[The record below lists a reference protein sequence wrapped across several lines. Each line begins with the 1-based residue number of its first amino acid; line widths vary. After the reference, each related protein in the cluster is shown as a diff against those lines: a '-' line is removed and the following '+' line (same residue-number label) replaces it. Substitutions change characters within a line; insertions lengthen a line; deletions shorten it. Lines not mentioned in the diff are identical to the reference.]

1 MPKQNKINNQGQ
13 VLLIVVISLA
23 VLLGV
28 GLSISSGTLS
38 SITRTSRTDSLQK
51 VTAAA
56 EGGLESYLLKTDD
69 QLKQVLASTSSST
82 ATQSYN
88 ESNTKATI
96 TVSKITAG
104 DTGITFDTLDP
115 GEVATFY
122 FADDPSAV
130 TKASKTACIKISTDT
145 PNPEYVLNVIVRNP
159 NTPAAFKSVSAVNY
173 DATTTN
179 NFLMEKY
186 IYSGTGFVKSVSP
199 TACTGGYQFTDA
211 ALLRVHPLTKSLS
224 NLVISV
230 VSSSASDT
238 NLKNITQGYRIVSKG
253 EFIGTGDATVRTID
267 AVKYLDSPSNM
278 FDYAAFVDY

>member
-1 MPKQNKINNQGQ
+1 MPKFKKIDNQGQ

-56 EGGLESYLLKTDD
+56 EGGLESYLLKTDS
-69 QLKQVLASTSSST
+69 QLAQVAGAATTS
-82 ATQSYN
+82 QDYN

-96 TVSKITAG
+96 SVSKVTAG

-122 FADDPSAV
+122 FAEDPSTV
-130 TKASKTACIKISTDT
+130 TKTGKISCIKISTDT
-145 PNPEYVLNVIVRNP
+145 LSPEYMLNVVVRNP
-159 NTPAAFKSVSAVNY
+159 NTPAVFRSVSAVNY
-173 DATTTN
+173 NAATTN

-186 IYSGTGFVKSVSP
+186 IYSGNGFAKSISPATTG
-199 TACTGGYQFTDA
+199 CTSGYQFTDA
-211 ALLRVHPLTKSLS
+211 ALLRIHPLTKSLA
-224 NLVISV
+224 NLTIDV
-230 VSSSASDT
+230 VSSTDA
-238 NLKNITQGYRIVSKG
+238 NLKNVTQGYRITSKG
-253 EFIGTGDATVRTID
+253 QFISGGDATVRTID

>member
-1 MPKQNKINNQGQ
+1 MPKQSKLNNQGQ

-69 QLKQVLASTSSST
+69 QLKQVLAGTST
-82 ATQSYN
+82 ATQNYN

-96 TVSKITAG
+96 TVSKVSAG

-122 FADDPSAV
+122 FADDPSTV
-130 TKASKTACIKISTDT
+130 TKSSKTACIKISTDT
-145 PNPEYVLNVIVRNP
+145 PNPEYILNVIVRNP

-173 DATTTN
+173 DATATN

-186 IYSGTGFVKSVSP
+186 IYSGTGFARSVSP
-199 TACTGGYQFTDA
+199 STCTGGYQFTDA
-211 ALLRVHPLTKSLS
+211 ALLRIHPLTKSLS
-224 NLVISV
+224 NLNISV
-230 VSSSASDT
+230 VTGTETSDT
-238 NLKNITQGYRIVSKG
+238 NLKNITQGYRIISKG
-253 EFIGTGDATVRTID
+253 EFISSGDATVRTID

-278 FDYAAFVDY
+278 FDYAAFIDF

>member
-1 MPKQNKINNQGQ
+1 MPKLKKIDNQGQ

-23 VLLGV
+23 ILLGI

-56 EGGLESYLLKTDD
+56 EGGLESYLLKTDS
-69 QLKQVLASTSSST
+69 QLAQVAGATTTS
-82 ATQSYN
+82 QDYN

-96 TVSKITAG
+96 SVSKVTAG

-122 FADDPSAV
+122 FAEDPSTV
-130 TKASKTACIKISTDT
+130 TKTGKISCIKISTDT
-145 PNPEYVLNVIVRNP
+145 LSPEYMLNVVVRNP
-159 NTPAAFKSVSAVNY
+159 NTPAVFRSVSAVNY
-173 DATTTN
+173 DAATTN

-186 IYSGTGFVKSVSP
+186 IYSGNGFAKSISP
-199 TACTGGYQFTDA
+199 APCNGGYQFTDA
-211 ALLRVHPLTKSLS
+211 ALLRIHPLTKSLA
-224 NLVISV
+224 NLKIDV
-230 VSSSASDT
+230 VSSTDA
-238 NLKNITQGYRIVSKG
+238 NLKNVTQGYRITSKG
-253 EFIGTGDATVRTID
+253 QFISGGDATVRTID

>member
-69 QLKQVLASTSSST
+69 QLKQVLASSSST

-88 ESNTKATI
+88 ESDTKAII
-96 TVSKITAG
+96 TVSKVTAG

-130 TKASKTACIKISTDT
+130 TKAGKTACIKISTDT
-145 PNPEYVLNVIVRNP
+145 PNPEYILNVIVKNP
-159 NTPAAFKSVSAVNY
+159 NTLATFKSVSDIDY

-186 IYSGTGFVKSVSP
+186 IYSGTGFVRSVSP
-199 TACTGGYQFTDA
+199 TSCTGGYQFTDA
-211 ALLRVHPLTKSLS
+211 ALLRIHPLTKSLS

-230 VSSSASDT
+230 VTSSDT
-238 NLKNITQGYRIVSKG
+238 GLKNITQGYRIVSKG
-253 EFIGTGDATVRTID
+253 EFISAGDATVRTID

>member
-56 EGGLESYLLKTDD
+56 EGGLESYLLKTDA
-69 QLKQVLASTSSST
+69 QLKQVLSSTSST
-82 ATQSYN
+82 ATQTYP
-88 ESNTKATI
+88 EANTKVTI
-96 TVSKITAG
+96 TVSEVTAG

-122 FADDPSAV
+122 FAENPSTV
-130 TKASKTACIKISTDT
+130 TKTGKISCIKISTDT
-145 PNPEYVLNVIVRNP
+145 VSPEYMLNVVVKNP
-159 NTPAAFKSVSAVNY
+159 NTPEVFISVSVSAANY
-173 DATTTN
+173 DATRTN

-186 IYSGTGFVKSVSP
+186 IYSGNAFVKSVGP
-199 TACTGGYQFTDA
+199 TPCEEGGYQFTDA
-211 ALLRVHPLTKSLS
+211 ALLRIHPLTKSLA
-224 NLVISV
+224 NLTIDV
-230 VSSSASDT
+230 VSNDN
-238 NLKNITQGYRIVSKG
+238 NLKNVTQGYKITSKG
-253 EFIGTGDATVRTID
+253 EFIGGGDATVRTID

>member
-69 QLKQVLASTSSST
+69 QLKQVLAGTST
-82 ATQSYN
+82 ATQNYN

-96 TVSKITAG
+96 TVSKVIAG
-104 DTGITFDTLDP
+104 DAGITFDTLDP

-130 TKASKTACIKISTDT
+130 TKAGKTACIKISTDT
-145 PNPEYVLNVIVRNP
+145 PNPEYALNVIVRNP
-159 NTPAAFKSVSAVNY
+159 NTLAAFKSVSAVNY

-186 IYSGTGFVKSVSP
+186 IYSGTGFVRSVSP
-199 TACTGGYQFTDA
+199 ATTGCTSGYQFTDA

-230 VSSSASDT
+230 VTSSDT
-238 NLKNITQGYRIVSKG
+238 GLKNITQGYRIVSKG
-253 EFIGTGDATVRTID
+253 EFISGGDATVRTID

>member
-1 MPKQNKINNQGQ
+1 MPKLKKIDNQGQ

-23 VLLGV
+23 ILLGV

-56 EGGLESYLLKTDD
+56 EGGLESYLLKTDS
-69 QLKQVLASTSSST
+69 QLAQVAGAATTS
-82 ATQSYN
+82 QDYN

-96 TVSKITAG
+96 SVSKVTAG

-122 FADDPSAV
+122 FAEDPSTV
-130 TKASKTACIKISTDT
+130 TKTGKISCIKISTDT
-145 PNPEYVLNVIVRNP
+145 LSPEYMLNVVVRNP
-159 NTPAAFKSVSAVNY
+159 KPLVAFKSVSTAAANY
-173 DATTTN
+173 DAAATN

-186 IYSGTGFVKSVSP
+186 IYSGNGFVKSISP
-199 TACTGGYQFTDA
+199 TPCNGGYQFTDA
-211 ALLRVHPLTKSLS
+211 ALLRIHPLTKSLA
-224 NLVISV
+224 NLTIDV
-230 VSSSASDT
+230 VSSTDE
-238 NLKNITQGYRIVSKG
+238 NLINVTQGYRITSKG
-253 EFIGTGDATVRTID
+253 QFISGGDATVRTID

>member
-1 MPKQNKINNQGQ
+1 MPKLKKIDNQGQ

-23 VLLGV
+23 ILLGV

-38 SITRTSRTDSLQK
+38 SITSTSRTDSLQK

-56 EGGLESYLLKTDD
+56 EGGLESYLLKTDS
-69 QLKQVLASTSSST
+69 QLAQVAGAATTS
-82 ATQSYN
+82 QDYN

-96 TVSKITAG
+96 SVSKVTAG

-122 FADDPSAV
+122 FAEDPSTV
-130 TKASKTACIKISTDT
+130 TKTGKISCIKISTDT
-145 PNPEYVLNVIVRNP
+145 LSPEYMLNVVVRNP
-159 NTPAAFKSVSAVNY
+159 NTPAVFRSVSAVNY
-173 DATTTN
+173 NAATTN

-186 IYSGTGFVKSVSP
+186 IYSGNGFAKSISPATTG
-199 TACTGGYQFTDA
+199 CTSGYQFTDA
-211 ALLRVHPLTKSLS
+211 ALLRIHPLTKSLA
-224 NLVISV
+224 NLTIDV
-230 VSSSASDT
+230 VSSTDE
-238 NLKNITQGYRIVSKG
+238 NLINVTQGYRITSKG
-253 EFIGTGDATVRTID
+253 QFISGGDATVRTID

>member
-1 MPKQNKINNQGQ
+1 MPKLKKIDNQGQ

-23 VLLGV
+23 ILLGV

-56 EGGLESYLLKTDD
+56 EGGLESYLLKTDS
-69 QLKQVLASTSSST
+69 QLAQVAGAATTS
-82 ATQSYN
+82 QDYN

-96 TVSKITAG
+96 SVSKVTAG

-122 FADDPSAV
+122 FAEDPSTV
-130 TKASKTACIKISTDT
+130 TKTGKISCIKISTDT
-145 PNPEYVLNVIVRNP
+145 LSPEYMLNVVVRNP
-159 NTPAAFKSVSAVNY
+159 NTPAVFRSVSAVNY
-173 DATTTN
+173 NAATTN

-186 IYSGTGFVKSVSP
+186 IYSGNGFAKSISPATTG
-199 TACTGGYQFTDA
+199 CTSGYQFTDA
-211 ALLRVHPLTKSLS
+211 ALLRIHPLTKSLA
-224 NLVISV
+224 NLTIDV
-230 VSSSASDT
+230 VSSTDA
-238 NLKNITQGYRIVSKG
+238 NLKNVTQGYRITSKG
-253 EFIGTGDATVRTID
+253 QFISGGDATVRTID

>member
-1 MPKQNKINNQGQ
+1 MPKLKKIDNQGQ

-23 VLLGV
+23 ILLGV

-56 EGGLESYLLKTDD
+56 EGGLESYLLKTDS
-69 QLKQVLASTSSST
+69 QLAQVAGAATTS
-82 ATQSYN
+82 QDYN

-96 TVSKITAG
+96 SVSKVTAG

-122 FADDPSAV
+122 FAEDPSTV
-130 TKASKTACIKISTDT
+130 TKTGKISCIKISTDT
-145 PNPEYVLNVIVRNP
+145 LSPEYMLNVVVRNP
-159 NTPAAFKSVSAVNY
+159 NTPAVFRSVSAVNY
-173 DATTTN
+173 NAATTN

-186 IYSGTGFVKSVSP
+186 IYSGNGFAKSISPATTG
-199 TACTGGYQFTDA
+199 CTSGYQFTDA
-211 ALLRVHPLTKSLS
+211 ALLRIHPLTKSLA
-224 NLVISV
+224 NLTIDV
-230 VSSSASDT
+230 VSSTDE
-238 NLKNITQGYRIVSKG
+238 NLINVTQGYRITSKG
-253 EFIGTGDATVRTID
+253 QFISGGDATVRTID

>member
-69 QLKQVLASTSSST
+69 QLKQVLSSSSST
-82 ATQSYN
+82 ATQTYP
-88 ESNTKATI
+88 EANTKATI
-96 TVSKITAG
+96 VVSEVTAG
-104 DTGITFDTLDP
+104 DNGITFDTLDT

-122 FADDPSAV
+122 FAENPSTV
-130 TKASKTACIKISTDT
+130 RNTGKISCIKISTNTPDPVYMLNVVVKN
-145 PNPEYVLNVIVRNP
+145 PNPQAVFR
-159 NTPAAFKSVSAVNY
+159 SVSDFNY

-186 IYSGTGFVKSVSP
+186 IYSGNGFVKSVGP
-199 TACTGGYQFTDA
+199 TSCEDGGYRFTDA
-211 ALLRVHPLTKSLS
+211 VLLRIHPLTKSLA
-224 NLVISV
+224 NLTIDV
-230 VSSSASDT
+230 VSSTDT
-238 NLKNITQGYRIVSKG
+238 NLKNVTQGYRITSKG
-253 EFIGTGDATVRTID
+253 QFIGGGDATARTIE

>member
-69 QLKQVLASTSSST
+69 QLKQVLASSTST
-82 ATQSYN
+82 ATQRYN

-122 FADDPSAV
+122 FADDPSAI

-145 PNPEYVLNVIVRNP
+145 PNPEYILNVIVRNP
-159 NTPAAFKSVSAVNY
+159 STLAPFISVTNKNY

-186 IYSGTGFVKSVSP
+186 IYSGTGFVRSVNP
-199 TACTGGYQFTDA
+199 TSCTGGYQFTDA
-211 ALLRVHPLTKSLS
+211 ALLRIHPLTKSLT

-230 VSSSASDT
+230 VTSSDT

-253 EFIGTGDATVRTID
+253 EFISAGDATVRTID